1 MSRVLLV
8 TGSSRGIGEAIA
20 RMAKLNGYEVILHG
34 KSPSDKLSQLAREL
48 SCRYLTFDL
57 KNECEIQDALSTVG
71 KLDVLINNA
80 GINISKSFKDL
91 EESDW
96 HRIYEI
102 NLIGLSMVIKNSIPL
117 LVSPSQVSRII
128 NISSVKGT
136 YSAVGRVAYASS
148 KAALINLT
156 AGLAKEFA
164 PNILVNSVSPGF
176 VKTEMTSSTWSE
188 RIKNQVDSI
197 LLGRMADPEEIAEV
211 VMFLASEKCT
221 YITGQNII
229 VDGGFGIKKD

>member
-48 SCRYLTFDL
+48 SCRYLTFDI